1 LVKVLGQISIQGS
14 AQISLSIPL
23 LGTKEWKDIGIQ
35 LNGLENSSNKVSII
49 PASDKYKFVC
59 DGKSYDHTTGTIGDF
74 NTTKFND
81 PWLPHS
87 SEKKT
92 SDNEVQLSLE
102 AIPPR
107 ECLVRLYVPKEHK
120 D

>member
-1 LVKVLGQISIQGS
+1 LI
-14 AQISLSIPL
+14 
-23 LGTKEWKDIGIQ
+23 GTKEWKDIGIQ

-59 DGKSYDHTTGTIGDF
+59 DGKSYDHTTGTIDDF
-74 NTTKFND
+74 NTSKFND
-81 PWLPHS
+81 PWLKNS

-92 SDNEVQLSLE
+92 SPDKVQLSLE
-102 AIPPR
+102 AIQPR